1 MLPGSYPHRYGLYG
15 LKHHIVEMRD
25 GVTDAGQTM
34 TNNKQVKIE
43 LLSQWK
49 LEAEFRN
56 IVLCYASV
64 ASYSSLEWQKSE
76 IIIVLVGESAERK
89 LWSSASNRNLTF

>member
-1 MLPGSYPHRYGLYG
+1 MTLTCCQDHILTDMVCMVYS
-15 LKHHIVEMRD
+15 HIVEMRD
-25 GVTDAGQTM
+25 RVTDAGQTM

-56 IVLCYASV
+56 ICNV
-64 ASYSSLEWQKSE
+64 AVKTS
-76 IIIVLVGESAERK
+76 
-89 LWSSASNRNLTF
+89 